1 MADTP
6 LDPWFMFELGIILAL
21 MATAVIP
28 LWHLYRWRHRNDVY
42 DIRFMR
48 SGDIRVVRS
57 KPPEGGAIR
66 DDDGDWV
73 VTPDTRH
80 SFKRHGAWV
89 HKEGDSYPIRLETNR
104 VFSEIED
111 KKTGEKKTV
120 VQEIT
125 NAQTAH
131 ISEREL
137 ATIERARTFAQIY
150 GGAPLITL
158 LLIVILVLVF
168 IGIVVNVVH

>member
-1 MADTP
+1 MADAV
-6 LDPWFMFELGIILAL
+6 DIWFVLEIGIILGL
-21 MATAVIP
+21 MVSTAP
-28 LWHLYRWRHRNDVY
+28 LAWWLQKWRHRHDVW
-42 DIRFMR
+42 DLLKLGSTRWLLR
-48 SGDIRVVRS
+48 RV
-57 KPPEGGAIR
+57 KP
-66 DDDGDWV
+66 DGQFLRTDQG
-73 VTPDTRH
+73 TFLIQDPPAGNYKGLPL
-80 SFKRHGAWV
+80 FI
-89 HKEGDSYPIRLETNR
+89 HKQGDSYPIRLETNR